1 MRRHQVPRLQAD
13 MTVIAEQ
20 PNRSEAVPGWVDKLC
35 IGLVVYALACAVWL
49 LAGLGSER
57 VRHYVGLL
65 ADSPACL
72 VAVIIA
78 VTAARR
84 QAPGAMRMAWR
95 FLSLALGLYLVATL
109 ICVDS
114 WLHGRDP
121 FPGIADYF
129 YLGFY
134 PALFCAALSLIRAA
148 AVRVPWAQL
157 ALDAT
162 ILVIGFGAFFWFL
175 VIRPAAAAAHS
186 DVIKDALSQTYLA
199 LNCIMLLTLGVL
211 LVAGRSGRRVPLLL
225 LCGFAMMSFG
235 DILWSVAKVLGNYLP
250 GNFQDV
256 LYVACYVPFAAAARE
271 QMRAGATTVRTPP
284 RESDALAQA
293 LPYAAILAAFLVLVY
308 FARRDIGNSTTTI
321 TIVVFS
327 LTLLMMVRQAL
338 VLRDEASTRER
349 RAARLVEERYASLIA
364 NASDVI
370 MVVAADGALRF
381 ASPASER
388 TLGLKPENVAGRNL
402 LDLWAG
408 EDGDR
413 LRAFLAEIA
422 ASHGVTVGPV
432 ELRITRGSDHYVL
445 EIVGSNLTD
454 DPAVQ
459 GLALNFRD
467 ISERKTLEE
476 QLRQLAFHDPLTLL
490 ANRNLFRDRVHH
502 AVALAQRGAHHVTV
516 MFLDLD
522 NFKTIND
529 SLGHDSGDRLLQAV
543 AQRLIKTTRSTDT
556 VARLGGDEF
565 AILLEGIVAMQEV
578 ERMAASLIEQLD
590 QPFSI
595 GAHEVRVSASIGVAF
610 STPTAGAEALLSE
623 ADIAMYHAKAAG
635 KNRYLSFQPHMQES
649 RHERLRLESDISR
662 AVAEDEL
669 FLEYQPIVDLGTRSL
684 LGVEALVRWR
694 HPDLGVLMPGQ
705 FIHIAEE
712 CGQIV
717 KLGRW
722 VLMQACQA
730 LRSWRGTV
738 AGGAGLRVAVNI
750 SSRHLQHG
758 DLVQD
763 VARAL
768 EASGL
773 EPGNLV
779 IELTESTI
787 MHNTDANLERLRQ
800 LKVLGV
806 RLAIDDFGTGY
817 SSLSY
822 LHRFPI
828 DILKIDRSFVSRLT
842 NTDNGPELARAVITL
857 GETLGLDTVAE
868 GIELEPQVP
877 ALLAL
882 GCVAGQGFLFAKAGS
897 LEQLSKSIFVA
908 RRNAL
913 WTDKAATESL
923 SASGRYA
930 ALRNA
935 GGSFAGA
942 A

>member
-1 MRRHQVPRLQAD
+1 MPQAD
-13 MTVIAEQ
+13 MTALAEQ
-20 PNRSEAVPGWVDKLC
+20 GNRSETVPGWVDKLC
-35 IGLVVYALACAVWL
+35 IGLVIYTVVCAVWL
-49 LAGLGSER
+49 LAGIGSEV

-65 ADSPACL
+65 ADSPACV

-78 VTAARR
+78 VTASRR
-84 QAPGAMRMAWR
+84 LEPGAVRTAWR

-109 ICVDS
+109 ICVHS
-114 WLHGRDP
+114 WLNGRDP
-121 FPGIADYF
+121 FPGVADFF
-129 YLGFY
+129 YVAFY
-134 PALFCAALSLIRAA
+134 PALFSAALFLIRAA
-148 AVRVPWAQL
+148 AVKVPWAQL
-157 ALDAT
+157 TLDAT

-175 VIRPAAAAAHS
+175 VIRPAAVAVKS
-186 DVIKDALSQTYLA
+186 DVLKDVLSQTYLA
-199 LNCIMLLTLGVL
+199 FNCILLLTLGVL
-211 LVAGRSGRRVPLLL
+211 LLAGGSRSGRRVPLLL
-225 LCGFAMMSFG
+225 LGGFAMMSLG
-235 DILWSVAKVLGNYLP
+235 DILWSVAKVVGNYLP

-256 LYVACYVPFAAAARE
+256 LYVACYVPFVAAARE
-271 QMRAGATTVRTPP
+271 QMRAGATTVRSAP
-284 RESDALAQA
+284 RASDSLAQA

-308 FARRDIGNSTTTI
+308 FSRRDIGSSTTTI

-338 VLRDEASTRER
+338 VLRDEATTRER

-370 MVVAADGALRF
+370 MVVTADGALRF

-388 TLGLKPENVAGRNL
+388 TLGLKPENVAGKNL

-413 LRAFLAEIA
+413 LQAFLAEIA

-432 ELRITRGSDHYVL
+432 ELRIERGSDRYVL

-467 ISERKTLEE
+467 ISERKALEE

-502 AVALAQRGAHHVTV
+502 AVALAQRGGHYVTV

-522 NFKTIND
+522 NFKNIND
-529 SLGHDSGDRLLQAV
+529 SLGHDTGDRLLQAV
-543 AQRLIKTTRSTDT
+543 AQRLVKTTRSTDT

-565 AILLEGIVAMQEV
+565 AILLEGIVTIEEV
-578 ERMAASLIEQLD
+578 ERMAACLIEELD
-590 QPFSI
+590 QPFPLS
-595 GAHEVRVSASIGVAF
+595 ATEVRVSASIGVAY
-610 STPTAGAEALLSE
+610 SSPHGGAEALLTE
-623 ADIAMYHAKAAG
+623 ADIAMYNAKAAG
-635 KNRYLSFQPHMQES
+635 KNRYLTFQPKMQES

-662 AVAEDEL
+662 ALAEHEL

-705 FIHIAEE
+705 FIQIAEE

-730 LRSWRGTV
+730 LRVWRSSV
-738 AGGAGLRVAVNI
+738 AGGAGLRIAVNI
-750 SSRHLQHG
+750 SSRHLEHG

-800 LKVLGV
+800 LKALGV

-897 LEQLSKSIFVA
+897 LEQLSKSLFVA

-913 WTDKAATESL
+913 WTEQAASEDL

-930 ALRNA
+930 ALRA
-935 GGSFAGA
+935 AGSFAGA